1 MSKGTVFVLS
11 GPAGSGK
18 STVRQRL
25 MEKGL
30 NFHYSV
36 SDTTRKPR
44 KGEQDGVDYGFV
56 AKEQFEE
63 GIKNN
68 RYYEFANYT
77 GEYYGTPVS
86 QLTPYIEAG
95 VNVILEIEVNGAMQV
110 KEKDKNAVLVMLLPP
125 SYSALEDRL
134 RGRGTE
140 TEEKIQKRLA
150 RAKEEIELFDKYDY
164 FLLNEDGQ
172 IDECVKQLQM
182 IAETQQ
188 YKTKNNPDFPNK
200 FLNN

>member
-1 MSKGTVFVLS
+1 M
-11 GPAGSGK
+11 A
-18 STVRQRL
+18 
-25 MEKGL
+25 
-30 NFHYSV
+30 
-36 SDTTRKPR
+36 
-44 KGEQDGVDYGFV
+44 
-56 AKEQFEE
+56 
-63 GIKNN
+63 
-68 RYYEFANYT
+68 
-77 GEYYGTPVS
+77 
-86 QLTPYIEAG
+86 
-95 VNVILEIEVNGAMQV
+95 

>member
-1 MSKGTVFVLS
+1 MTKGTVFVLS

-36 SDTTRKPR
+36 SDTTRKAR
-44 KGEQDGVDYGFV
+44 EGEVDGVDYGFIT
-56 AKEQFEE
+56 KKKFEE
-63 GIKNN
+63 GIKKGV
-68 RYYEFANYT
+68 YYEYAKYT

-86 QLTPYIEAG
+86 QLIPYIESG

-125 SYSALEDRL
+125 SYAALEERL

-140 TEEKIQKRLA
+140 TEEKILRRLA
-150 RAKEEIELFDKYDY
+150 RAREEIELFDKYDY
-164 FLLNEDGQ
+164 FLLNEDGK
-172 IDECVKQLQM
+172 IDECVRQLEI
-182 IAETQQ
+182 IAETQK
-188 YKTKNNPDFPNK
+188 YKTKNNPDFPSK
-200 FLNN
+200 FLGI

>member
-56 AKEQFEE
+56 TKEQFEE
-63 GIKNN
+63 K
-68 RYYEFANYT
+68 
-77 GEYYGTPVS
+77 YG
-86 QLTPYIEAG
+86 
-95 VNVILEIEVNGAMQV
+95 
-110 KEKDKNAVLVMLLPP
+110 
-125 SYSALEDRL
+125 
-134 RGRGTE
+134 
-140 TEEKIQKRLA
+140 
-150 RAKEEIELFDKYDY
+150 
-164 FLLNEDGQ
+164 DG
-172 IDECVKQLQM
+172 DE
-182 IAETQQ
+182 
-188 YKTKNNPDFPNK
+188 
-200 FLNN
+200 

>member
-1 MSKGTVFVLS
+1 MKGTVFVLS

-25 MEKGL
+25 MDKGL

-44 KGEQDGVDYGFV
+44 EGEVNGVDYIFIT
-56 AKEQFEE
+56 KKQFEE
-63 GIKNN
+63 GIKNGV
-68 RYYEFANYT
+68 YYEHANYT

-86 QLTPYIEAG
+86 QLLPYIESG
-95 VNVILEIEVNGAMQV
+95 VNVILEIEVDGAMQV
-110 KEKDKNAVLVMLLPP
+110 KAKDKNAVLVMLLPP
-125 SYSALEDRL
+125 SYRVLEERL

-140 TEEKIQKRLA
+140 SEEKILRRLN
-150 RAKEEIELFDKYDY
+150 RAKDEIRLFDRYDY
-164 FLLNEDGQ
+164 FLLNEDGK
-172 IDECVKQLQM
+172 IDECVNQLQM

-188 YKTKNNPDFPNK
+188 YKTKNNPDFPSK
-200 FLNN
+200 FLGI

>member
-1 MSKGTVFVLS
+1 MKGTVFVLS

-25 MEKGL
+25 MDKGL

-44 KGEQDGVDYGFV
+44 EGEVNGVDYTFIT
-56 AKEQFEE
+56 KKQFEE
-63 GIKNN
+63 GIKNGV
-68 RYYEFANYT
+68 YYEHANYT

-86 QLTPYIEAG
+86 QLLPYIESG
-95 VNVILEIEVNGAMQV
+95 VNVILEIEVDGAMQV
-110 KEKDKNAVLVMLLPP
+110 KAKDKNAVLVMLLPP
-125 SYSALEDRL
+125 SYRVLEERL

-140 TEEKIQKRLA
+140 SEEKILRRLN
-150 RAKEEIELFDKYDY
+150 RAKDEIRLFDRYDY
-164 FLLNEDGQ
+164 FLLNEDGK

-188 YKTKNNPDFPNK
+188 YKTKNNPDFPSK
-200 FLNN
+200 FLGI